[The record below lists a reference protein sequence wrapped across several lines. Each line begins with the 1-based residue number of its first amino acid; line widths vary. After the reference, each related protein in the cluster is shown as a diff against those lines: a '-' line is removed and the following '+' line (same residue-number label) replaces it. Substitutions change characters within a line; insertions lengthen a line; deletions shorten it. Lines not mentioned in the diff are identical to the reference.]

1 MLKSI
6 FIFALSLM
14 VTSGFLTVSGF
25 TIWAWISLSLVSTIG
40 FNWFSTSQD
49 NNELFTKGLLDELER
64 IRHQCTRMSTILT
77 EMRDKS
83 KNE

>member
-1 MLKSI
+1 MAKSI

-14 VTSGFLTVSGF
+14 VTSGFLTINGF
-25 TIWAWISLSLVSTIG
+25 TIWAWISLSLVFTIG

-49 NNELFTKGLLDELER
+49 NNEVFTKALHDELER

-77 EMRDKS
+77 EMRDNIEK
-83 KNE
+83 K